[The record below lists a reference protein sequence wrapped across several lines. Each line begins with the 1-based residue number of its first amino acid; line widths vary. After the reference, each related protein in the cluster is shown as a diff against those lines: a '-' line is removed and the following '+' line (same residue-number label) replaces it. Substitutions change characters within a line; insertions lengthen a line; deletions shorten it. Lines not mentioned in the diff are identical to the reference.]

1 MMSLARSNLTWPIR
15 TSSWQGAN
23 DVYCGH
29 RWSFFARGQEDA
41 ATIFVVNGTNPLCVR
56 TAKMARVETVLF
68 VADTAL
74 STKRIVQLATLADT
88 AEAKRLIDQ
97 LNAAYD
103 FDQSSFRIER
113 VASGYR
119 MLTKPAFS
127 FWLGKLHQRQ
137 AELKLSP
144 PALETLAIVAYRQP
158 ITRADI
164 ETIRRVQCADMLKH
178 LMERGLV
185 RIGGEDDSL
194 GRPFLYETTRQF
206 LELFGLRGLDALP
219 MADTLRKTKVA
230 ISPEPEE
237 TEPDA
242 PPAADAE

>member
-1 MMSLARSNLTWPIR
+1 MLLACPSLTWSNPSPLLR
-15 TSSWQGAN
+15 GGG
-23 DVYCGH
+23 DVYRGH
-29 RWSFFARGQEDA
+29 QWSFFTRDRDGA
-41 ATIFVVNGTNPLCVR
+41 ATIIVVSGTNPACVR
-56 TAKMARVETVLF
+56 TPKMARVETVLF

-74 STKRIVQLATLADT
+74 SIKRIVQLATLADT

-103 FDQSSFRIER
+103 FDNSSFRIER

-164 ETIRRVQCADMLKH
+164 EGIRRVQCADMLKQ

-219 MADTLRKTKVA
+219 MADTLRKTKIA
-230 ISPEPEE
+230 ISPEPEDSE
-237 TEPDA
+237 PEQPPDA
-242 PPAADAE
+242 EPR